1 MLKEI
6 MKMGK
11 ESENVTVAESNEPVA
26 SNIERVISEKGL
38 KKLAVAEKAGYAPNL
53 LSSMLRG
60 RKMIKPCD
68 IVKIADALGVSPG
81 ELFKKGDE

>member
-1 MLKEI
+1 M
-6 MKMGK
+6 
-11 ESENVTVAESNEPVA
+11 TVAESNEPVA

-68 IVKIADALGVSPG
+68 VVRLADALGVLPG
-81 ELFKKGDE
+81 ELFKKGDERV